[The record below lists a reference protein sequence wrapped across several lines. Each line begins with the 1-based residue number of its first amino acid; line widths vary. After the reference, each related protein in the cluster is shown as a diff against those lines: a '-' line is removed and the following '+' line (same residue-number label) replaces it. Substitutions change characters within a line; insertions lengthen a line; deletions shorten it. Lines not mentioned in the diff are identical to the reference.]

1 MLFYL
6 ELYFLIQWED
16 RDKEDGHDLLDVLP
30 AKAIVVDSDAN
41 LELLGEGDNY
51 CHYCQALFNKKMYPA
66 TIIVGSGK
74 LWMHPPSPLSLSRS
88 LPPPLTVN

>member
-16 RDKEDGHDLLDVLP
+16 RDEEDGHDLLDVLP

-41 LELLGEGDNY
+41 LELLGEGDN
-51 CHYCQALFNKKMYPA
+51 CQALFNKKMYPA
-66 TIIVGSGK
+66 TIVGSGK
-74 LWMHPPSPLSLSRS
+74 FWMH
-88 LPPPLTVN
+88 LPPPPSLSLLSHCELEYMYIRSV

>member
-16 RDKEDGHDLLDVLP
+16 RDEEDGHDLLDVLP

-41 LELLGEGDNY
+41 LELLGEGDNCIARLYSRRKCTQLPLLY
-51 CHYCQALFNKKMYPA
+51 CRK
-66 TIIVGSGK
+66 
-74 LWMHPPSPLSLSRS
+74 W
-88 LPPPLTVN
+88 